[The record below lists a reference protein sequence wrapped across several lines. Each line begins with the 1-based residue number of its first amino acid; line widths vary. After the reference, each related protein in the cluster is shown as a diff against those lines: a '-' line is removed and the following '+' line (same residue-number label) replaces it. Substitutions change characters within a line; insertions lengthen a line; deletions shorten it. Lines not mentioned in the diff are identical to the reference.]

1 MQKIRGKSNVDHYI
15 STLRAEATFWPCKL
29 ACYFPLASSTAAQPI
44 RRRIETYQKVE
55 TTCCL
60 HAAFVLA
67 PEIQRETVLNQ
78 GRGQDFFRGTH
89 NSPNSFALPR
99 PPPPPKKI
107 PWLKIW
113 LRCKPK
119 RCFFCIWKDISN
131 LYDTSS
137 VACLDPSYN
146 KATQFFG
153 FERNPDN
160 FFPRF
165 VLSFLSRCSAW
176 IRFGQVSIYFES
188 EI

>member
-78 GRGQDFFRGTH
+78 GRSQDFFRGTH

-99 PPPPPKKI
+99 PQKI

-119 RCFFCIWKDISN
+119 RCFFCIWNDISN

-137 VACLDPSYN
+137 VACLDPLYN
-146 KATQFFG
+146 KLHNFSDSKGIRIIFFLG
-153 FERNPDN
+153 LFCRLLVKSLYLLNPKSKVN
-160 FFPRF
+160 PMQCLA
-165 VLSFLSRCSAW
+165 V
-176 IRFGQVSIYFES
+176 
-188 EI
+188 